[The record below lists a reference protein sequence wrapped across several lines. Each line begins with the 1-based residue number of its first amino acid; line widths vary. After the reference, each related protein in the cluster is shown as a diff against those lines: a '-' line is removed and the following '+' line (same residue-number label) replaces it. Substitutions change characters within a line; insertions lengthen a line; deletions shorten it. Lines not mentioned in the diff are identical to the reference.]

1 MRREFAIGASGRRST
16 VAWRHASENRVTNL
30 WHDHCIIQGNWD
42 FSAQLENRRCRDAY
56 FEPGDASLPLPWR
69 HRYGAFCFD
78 GRDIWR
84 MAYDTATVHMLRNVL
99 DDVLSS
105 PSFIR
110 QQQRSAVEV
119 AERVLWL
126 ASQGE
131 REPIRIKRHLLD
143 EFLVSA
149 ESDAEPVGPFATASD

>member
-1 MRREFAIGASGRRST
+1 
-16 VAWRHASENRVTNL
+16 
-30 WHDHCIIQGNWD
+30 
-42 FSAQLENRRCRDAY
+42 
-56 FEPGDASLPLPWR
+56 
-69 HRYGAFCFD
+69 
-78 GRDIWR
+78 

-105 PSFIR
+105 PSFTR

-131 REPIRIKRHLLD
+131 REPIRIKRHLLN

-149 ESDAEPVGPFATASD
+149 ESDAEPVGPLA